1 MHFPLPAP
9 VTDALSRLEARGF
22 EAYAVGG
29 CVRDFIL
36 GKTPHEY
43 DLCSAATP
51 DELRA
56 CFSTEKVV
64 ETGLKHGTLT
74 LILDGMPLE
83 ITTFRSDGHY
93 SDSRHPDSVNF
104 SRSIN
109 EDLKRRDFTCN
120 AMAYS
125 PVRGLV
131 DPFAGAAACHKQLLQ
146 AVGDPDQR
154 FSEDALRILRAL
166 RFSATLGF
174 QIEERTARAAI
185 RLSASLDKVSRE
197 RVAKELNLT
206 LLGNSAAEALR
217 KYPQLLFAALPQLA
231 PMLDTPQKTRFHMYH
246 LWEHTLQVIS
256 HTPQDLSVRWAA
268 LLHDSGKPA
277 AMTHDHDGTTHF
289 RGHPQISARICED
302 CMASLRQPKQLS
314 GDVRELVLY
323 HDDRFGPDNVRRWLS
338 KLGLSLLRR
347 LLLLQYADIAAH
359 SPDIALRAH
368 KALDLIPLAE
378 AMVDEGLCL
387 NIRDLAVNGDML
399 IQAGVPKGPAIGEIL
414 SYLLD
419 MVLSDSVAN
428 EQNALIELA
437 QERMREVW

>member
-1 MHFPLPAP
+1 MYFPLPAP

-29 CVRDFIL
+29 CVRDYIL

-83 ITTFRSDGHY
+83 ITTFRSDGRY

-166 RFSATLGF
+166 RFCATLGF

-256 HTPQDLSVRWAA
+256 HTPQDLSIRWAA

-277 AMTHDHDGTTHF
+277 AMTRDHDGTTHF

-302 CMASLRQPKQLS
+302 CMASLRQPKQLAQ
-314 GDVRELVLY
+314 DVRELVLY

-387 NIRDLAVNGDML
+387 NIRDLAVNGDTL
-399 IQAGVPKGPAIGEIL
+399 IQAGIPKGPAIGEIL
-414 SYLLD
+414 DYLLD
-419 MVLSDSVAN
+419 MVLSDSVEN
-428 EQNALIELA
+428 EQSALIDLA

>member
-1 MHFPLPAP
+1 MLF
-9 VTDALSRLEARGF
+9 ALHPRHHLFGAGL
-22 EAYAVGG
+22 AVGVHLLHRG
-29 CVRDFIL
+29 AL
-36 GKTPHEY
+36 AQALE
-43 DLCSAATP
+43 
-51 DELRA
+51 
-56 CFSTEKVV
+56 VV
-64 ETGLKHGTLT
+64 LHG
-74 LILDGMPLE
+74 
-83 ITTFRSDGHY
+83 
-93 SDSRHPDSVNF
+93 
-104 SRSIN
+104 
-109 EDLKRRDFTCN
+109 
-120 AMAYS
+120 
-125 PVRGLV
+125 
-131 DPFAGAAACHKQLLQ
+131 Q
-146 AVGDPDQR
+146 A
-154 FSEDALRILRAL
+154 
-166 RFSATLGF
+166 
-174 QIEERTARAAI
+174 
-185 RLSASLDKVSRE
+185 
-197 RVAKELNLT
+197 
-206 LLGNSAAEALR
+206 
-217 KYPQLLFAALPQLA
+217 
-231 PMLDTPQKTRFHMYH
+231 
-246 LWEHTLQVIS
+246 

-289 RGHPQISARICED
+289 RGHPQISARISED

>member
-1 MHFPLPAP
+1 MYFPLPAP

-83 ITTFRSDGHY
+83 ITTFRSDGRY

-166 RFSATLGF
+166 RFCATLGF

-256 HTPQDLSVRWAA
+256 HTPQDLSIRWAA

-277 AMTHDHDGTTHF
+277 AMTRDHDGTTHF

-302 CMASLRQPKQLS
+302 CMASLRQPKQLAQ
-314 GDVRELVLY
+314 DVRELVLY

-338 KLGLSLLRR
+338 RLGLSLLRR

-387 NIRDLAVNGDML
+387 NIRDLAVNGDTL
-399 IQAGVPKGPAIGEIL
+399 IQAGIPKGPAIGEIL
-414 SYLLD
+414 DYLLD
-419 MVLSDSVAN
+419 MVLSDSVEN
-428 EQNALIELA
+428 ERNALIELA

>member
-1 MHFPLPAP
+1 MHFPLPVP
-9 VTDALSRLEARGF
+9 VTDALSRLEAKGF

-29 CVRDFIL
+29 CVRDYIL
-36 GKTPHEY
+36 GRTPHEY

-56 CFSTEKVV
+56 CFSAERII

-74 LILDGMPLE
+74 LVLDGMPLE
-83 ITTFRSDGHY
+83 ITTFRSDGRY
-93 SDSRHPDSVNF
+93 SDSRHPDSVSF

-109 EDLKRRDFTCN
+109 EDLRRRDFTCN

-131 DPFAGAAACHKQLLQ
+131 DPFGGAAACHNKVLE
-146 AVGDPDQR
+146 AVGDPVQR

-166 RFSATLGF
+166 RFASSLGF
-174 QIEERTARAAI
+174 IIEEATARAAI
-185 RLSASLDKVSRE
+185 LLAPSLDNVSRE
-197 RVAKELNLT
+197 RVAKELNLA
-206 LLGNSAAEALR
+206 LLGEGAAETLR
-217 KYPQLLFAALPQLA
+217 KYPQLLFTALPQLA
-231 PMLDTPQKTRFHMYH
+231 PMLDTPQKTRFHMYP

-256 HTPQDLSVRWAA
+256 HTPQELSVRWAA

-277 AMTHDHDGTTHF
+277 AMTADHDGTTHF
-289 RGHPQISARICED
+289 RGHPDISARISDD
-302 CMASLRQPKQLS
+302 CMTSLRQPKQLT

-338 KLGLSLLRR
+338 KLGLSLLKR

-359 SPDIALRAH
+359 APDIASRAH

-387 NIRDLAVNGDML
+387 NVKDLAVNGDML

-414 SYLLD
+414 NYLLD
-419 MVLSDSVAN
+419 MVLSDSAAN
-428 EQNALIELA
+428 DQNTLIELA